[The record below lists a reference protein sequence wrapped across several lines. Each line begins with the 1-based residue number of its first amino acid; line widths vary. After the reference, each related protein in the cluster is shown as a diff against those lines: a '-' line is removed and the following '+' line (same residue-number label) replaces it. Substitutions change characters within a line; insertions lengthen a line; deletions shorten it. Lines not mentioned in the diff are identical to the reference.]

1 MLARLDELPG
11 VSRSWAECS
20 GYLFIVELVEGADD
34 ATGARALEV
43 LGRGARL
50 LTDEEAEAQLE
61 ARGRGEPWVS
71 AAEARALSYVEG
83 RMVGARVS
91 TGVASEL
98 GLGPDARAR
107 LAEAVRE
114 EMFTHVE
121 RLHAGLGSPGRFFE
135 DWPELAER
143 IAGRCAR
150 WLPPE
155 RATALLDAL
164 VGHFA
169 ARPPAR

>member
-20 GYLFIVELVEGADD
+20 GYVFSVELAEGAED
-34 ATGARALEV
+34 ATAARALEV
-43 LGRGARL
+43 LGRGSRL
-50 LTDEEAEAQLE
+50 LAGEEAEAQHE
-61 ARGRGEPWVS
+61 ARRRGEPWVS
-71 AAEARALSYVEG
+71 AAGARALSYVEG

-98 GLGPDARAR
+98 DLGADERAR

-114 EMFTHVE
+114 GMFTHVE
-121 RLHAGLGSPGRFFE
+121 RLHAGLASAGRFFQ
-135 DWPELAER
+135 DWPQLAQR
-143 IAGRCAR
+143 ITARCAA
-150 WLPPE
+150 WLPSG

-169 ARPPAR
+169 SPPPAR